1 MAKVKKSKRFGKN
14 PEDMLVE
21 RLNQNIEFSN
31 KATAFHGLDTY
42 GYIMVG
48 EKGIEYYNER
58 TLQDYIQIP
67 WEEVALIIAAV

>member
-21 RLNQNIEFSN
+21 RLNRNIEFSN

-48 EKGIEYYNER
+48 EK
-58 TLQDYIQIP
+58 
-67 WEEVALIIAAV
+67 